1 MQDWDTRIK
10 NLKNDIQI
18 AREKY
23 VNPFVKEPIKKPE
36 RTESNID
43 NQNTETNTEQ
53 QEAVTPQEKLYVN
66 NDPISS
72 LDSISKQEGDETV
85 SKEETQSAVTN
96 QEAVSE
102 DHAASDNNE
111 VVSA

>member
-23 VNPFVKEPIKKPE
+23 VIPFIKETIKKTE
-36 RTESNID
+36 RSESNRD

-53 QEAVTPQEKLYVN
+53 QEAVSPRKNYM
-66 NDPISS
+66 
-72 LDSISKQEGDETV
+72 
-85 SKEETQSAVTN
+85 
-96 QEAVSE
+96 
-102 DHAASDNNE
+102 
-111 VVSA
+111 